1 MELTKEE
8 KGKKRISGIT
18 LIALVLTIIVL
29 LILAGVSISMLTG
42 ENGILK
48 QAQLAK
54 KLTEVSSEKEG
65 VQLIMQMHYL
75 DENNERYDIGT
86 KLYDRNIT
94 NGNKWSIIMIKDTK
108 ETYGNDWR
116 YIPKGT
122 NLLDY
127 GEAKY
132 NWLYNEETGE
142 AIQLEEDSFIEL
154 AYGANLA
161 VKDGLVF
168 NLDPLNMENSDSWG
182 DAILYGFNGV
192 EKDEDGNV
200 ISGFSGEDFNFDGED
215 DYIEIYSDSD
225 FSQEGITI
233 ETYGCILEDMWG
245 LAGFYKGPVEGSR
258 YAFKY
263 MVGNMLLD
271 HTNES
276 RCFQIAGTF
285 FQGIETGTQYQCLLY
300 KNDFHIP
307 IKNDV
312 YYGDA
317 YVTFSLKD
325 DGSFFVMLDG
335 EKVAEDKFNPEYV
348 EHYKEYLSNK
358 AYPIIIGKSTNADI
372 FTCRK
377 LKTYAIRLYNKALSE
392 GEVIDNYEKTVA
404 YRELLNNN

>member
-1 MELTKEE
+1 MMEVTKKE

-18 LIALVLTIIVL
+18 LIALVITIVVL
-29 LILAGVSISMLTG
+29 VILAGVSISMLTG
-42 ENGILK
+42 ENGILT

-75 DENNERYDIGT
+75 DEDNEKYDIGT

-127 GEAKY
+127 GEAQY

-142 AIQLEEDSFIEL
+142 TIQLEEDSFIEL

-168 NLDPLNMENSDSWG
+168 NLDPLNMEDSNSWG

-192 EKDEDGNV
+192 EKDEEGNV

-225 FSQEGITI
+225 FSEDGITI
-233 ETYGCILEDMWG
+233 ETYGNLQTESSRLG
-245 LAGFYKGPVEGSR
+245 NVYKGPSEGSKF
-258 YAFKY
+258 AFKY
-263 MVGNMLLD
+263 VVGNIAN
-271 HTNES
+271 HYNKII
-276 RCFQIAGTF
+276 FQINGTF
-285 FQGIETGTQYQCLLY
+285 YQGIETGTKYQCPTY
-300 KNDFHIP
+300 GNDFHIP
-307 IKNDV
+307 IMEEACL
-312 YYGDA
+312 GDT

-325 DGSFFVMLDG
+325 DGSFFVLLNG
-335 EKVAEDKFNPEYV
+335 KKVAEDKFNPEYV

-358 AYPIIIGKSTNADI
+358 EYPILIGKTTSANI
-372 FTCRK
+372 PYFMK
-377 LKTYAIRLYNKALSE
+377 IKSYAIRVYNKALSE
-392 GEVIDNYEKTVA
+392 EEAADNYEKTVA

>member
-1 MELTKEE
+1 MKEKFRKE
-8 KGKKRISGIT
+8 KGIT
-18 LIALVLTIIVL
+18 LIALVITIVVL

-42 ENGILK
+42 ENGILT

-75 DENNERYDIGT
+75 DEDNEKYDIGT

-127 GEAKY
+127 GEAQY

-142 AIQLEEDSFIEL
+142 TIQLEDDSFIEL

-161 VKDGLVF
+161 VKDRLVF
-168 NLDPLNMENSDSWG
+168 NLDPLNMEDSNSWG
-182 DAILYGFNGV
+182 DAKLYGFNGV
-192 EKDEDGNV
+192 EKDEEGNV

-233 ETYGCILEDMWG
+233 ETYGVLNGESLLGNI
-245 LAGFYKGPVEGSR
+245 YKGPTEPASE
-258 YAFKY
+258 ALKY
-263 MVGNMLLD
+263 TCGNRSCYITPED
-271 HTNES
+271 IY
-276 RCFQIAGTF
+276 FQIGGTF
-285 FQGIETGTQYQCLLY
+285 FQGVETGTNYQCAY
-300 KNDFHIP
+300 AENDFHIP
-307 IKNDV
+307 LNNNEF
-312 YYGDA
+312 YEGEA
-317 YVTFSLKD
+317 YVTFSLKE
-325 DGSFFVMLDG
+325 DGSFYILLNG
-335 EKVAEDKFNPEYV
+335 EKVVEDRFNSDYV
-348 EHYKEYLSNK
+348 EGYKEYLKNNS
-358 AYPIIIGKSTNADI
+358 YPIIVGKSALGSEY
-372 FTCRK
+372 FVYYK
-377 LKTYAIRLYNKALSE
+377 MKTYAIRLYNKALSE
-392 GEVIDNYEKTVA
+392 EEAVDNYEKTVA
-404 YRELLNNN
+404 YRELLND